1 MKKSLPA
8 LIFWCGIFSTL
19 IGLCLLSGQ
28 IQIPASQYA
37 IPSEVYKAMAVPDI
51 DSLMI
56 LGKFRE
62 AESLKGKIDRDGAF
76 RVRVNRQGG
85 FIVEIGKEAY
95 IFETRLSYPGPKLAW
110 TSLGFGQ
117 LGSEGRVPAVIEKE
131 KNGDVLI
138 RIETRHY
145 GIQRRLH
152 LEGGRLR
159 VSDMISNVQSEAAGI
174 IYAVDL
180 AVPGKT
186 SPFLLGGA
194 GRSEIRMTSENPS
207 LFVSQ
212 AKSRLGWI
220 AEDAVFRL
228 QLAMKSSATSARM
241 FVERFGLPTGQ
252 SHTFQWAVYPLAESG
267 DYWTFVNS
275 VRRDWGVNWQVVGP
289 YDSIDL
295 LQKMD
300 FVRDRDRLKAY
311 LVRKKI
317 KVISF
322 APWVDYD
329 NYHPGLGRNLTRPE
343 MKALLREAMAAYKR
357 IDPDIL
363 CLGSMEGNFV
373 SPPLAL
379 QKYLWDSAPGRP
391 KGQYPLSDEQ
401 MIQLKKF
408 NVPWQD
414 CLLQN
419 PDGRY
424 RYEVYFRGP
433 KDGLPLPQISL
444 AVFAATGNRQ
454 HLYWLDQ
461 AKFLIED
468 VGLDGLYIDQFSLAF
483 NDHQRYSYQGW
494 DGVTVDI
501 DPRAGTVLRKYIDA
515 AYVGIGA
522 RRGLA
527 DYVVGKGKFMMAN
540 TFPATREM
548 QSVPIHRFN
557 ESEWDIDPL
566 AVKEGRIPPLAAYP
580 CKGHF
585 STPVALGFRPR
596 RYGPGYEENYAKVIM
611 KGAIS
616 YLRHG
621 ILYYHYQTEIPESG
635 SGAGDYGAI
644 NHMFPITVQEIHA
657 GWVAGKERIVT
668 CVSGIFTW
676 KGSRKPE
683 VSAYDLIGHPV
694 EVQAEFM
701 AESGAW
707 TVRLKLRDWAE
718 IAVISRDAET

>member
-1 MKKSLPA
+1 MKKGLPA
-8 LIFWCGIFSTL
+8 LILWTGICSIF
-19 IGLCLLSGQ
+19 IGLSLVFSQ
-28 IQIPASQYA
+28 TQIPASQYA
-37 IPSEVYKAMAVPDI
+37 IPSEVFKIMAVPQI
-51 DSLMI
+51 DPVLI
-56 LGKFRE
+56 LDEFKE
-62 AESLKGKIDRDGAF
+62 AASLKGKIDRDGSF
-76 RVRVNRQGG
+76 RVRVSRQGG
-85 FIVEIGKEAY
+85 FIVDVGKEAY
-95 IFETRLSYPGPKLAW
+95 IFDTQLSYPGPKLGW
-110 TSLGFGQ
+110 TSLGFGRAENEGQ
-117 LGSEGRVPAVIEKE
+117 LPPFIEKE
-131 KNGDVLI
+131 KKGDVIVRLETRSF
-138 RIETRHY
+138 RIE
-145 GIQRRLH
+145 RRLH
-152 LEGGRLR
+152 VGGNRLNI
-159 VSDMISNVQSEAAGI
+159 SDKITNVQSEDAGI

-180 AVPGKT
+180 AVPEKT

-194 GRSEIRMTSENPS
+194 GRSENRMTSENPS
-207 LFVSQ
+207 FFATQ

-220 AEDAVFRL
+220 AEDAVLRL
-228 QLAMKSSATSARM
+228 QLAMKSSPNAIRM
-241 FVERFGLPTGQ
+241 FVERFGLPAGK
-252 SHTFQWAVYPLAESG
+252 SYTFQWAVYPLAEAG
-267 DYWTFVNS
+267 DYWTFVND
-275 VRRDWGVNWQVVGP
+275 VRRDWGVNFQVIGP

-300 FVRDRDRLKAY
+300 FVRDRDRLTAY

-329 NYHPGLGRNLTRPE
+329 NFHPGLGRHLTRPE
-343 MKALLREAMAAYKR
+343 MKALLREAMAAYKSS
-357 IDPDIL
+357 DPDIL

-379 QKYLWDSAPGRP
+379 QKFLWDSAPGRP
-391 KGQYPLSDEQ
+391 KGQYPLSDDQ

-408 NVPWQD
+408 DLPWKD

-433 KDGLPLPQISL
+433 KDGLPLPQVSL

-468 VGLDGLYIDQFSLAF
+468 VGLDGLYIDQFSMAF

-501 DPRAGTVLRKYIDA
+501 DPRTGTVLRKYIDT

-522 RRGLA
+522 RRSLA
-527 DYVVGKGKFMMAN
+527 DYVVGKGKFMIAN
-540 TFPATREM
+540 TFPATAEM

-566 AVKEGRIPPLAAYP
+566 AWKEGRIPPLAAYP

-635 SGAGDYGAI
+635 AGAGDYGAI
-644 NHMFPITVQEIHA
+644 NHMFPITVEEIHG
-657 GWVAGKERIVT
+657 GWVSGKERIVT
-668 CVSGIFTW
+668 CVSGTFTW
-676 KGSRKPE
+676 KGSRKPG
-683 VSAYDLIGHPV
+683 VLVFDLNGRPV
-694 EVQAEFM
+694 EARAEFI
-701 AESGAW
+701 AKAGAW
-707 TVRLKLRDWAE
+707 TVSLKLRDWAE
-718 IAVISRDAET
+718 IAVISLDTQT

>member
-1 MKKSLPA
+1 M
-8 LIFWCGIFSTL
+8 TL
-19 IGLCLLSGQ
+19 WIGLCSISAGLSLSSRR

-37 IPSEVYKAMAVPDI
+37 IPSDVFKSMAVPQI
-51 DSLMI
+51 DPLLI
-56 LGKFRE
+56 LNHFRE
-62 AESLKGKIDRDGAF
+62 SESLKGGVGRDGRF
-76 RVRVNRQGG
+76 KVRVSRQGG

-95 IFETRLSYPGPKLAW
+95 IFETRLSYPGAKLGW
-110 TSLGFGQ
+110 TSIGFGRAEN
-117 LGSEGRVPAVIEKE
+117 EGGLPPLIEKE
-131 KNGDVLI
+131 KNGDVTL
-138 RIETRHY
+138 RMETRRY
-145 GIQRRLH
+145 RIQRRLH
-152 LEGGRLR
+152 IEGERLK
-159 VSDMISNVQSEAAGI
+159 VSDMITNVQREDAGI
-174 IYAVDL
+174 IYSIDL
-180 AVPGKT
+180 TVPDKT
-186 SPFLLGGA
+186 NPFLLGGA
-194 GRSEIRMTSENPS
+194 GRSESRMTSENPS

-228 QLAMKSSATSARM
+228 QLAMKSSTRSVRM
-241 FVERFGLPTGQ
+241 FVERFGLPAGR
-252 SHTFQWAVYPLAESG
+252 SYTFQWAVYPRASSG
-267 DYWTFVNS
+267 DYWTFVND
-275 VRRDWGVNWQVVGP
+275 VRRDWGVNFQVVGP

-300 FVRDRDRLKAY
+300 FVRDRERIKAY
-311 LVRKKI
+311 LARKRI

-329 NYHPGLGRNLTRPE
+329 NFHPGLGRNLTRPE
-343 MKALLREAMAAYKR
+343 MKALLQEAMAAYKR

-373 SPPLAL
+373 SPPQAL

-391 KGQYPLSDEQ
+391 KGQYPLSDDQ
-401 MIQLKKF
+401 MSRLEKF
-408 NVPWQD
+408 DLPWKD

-433 KDGLPLPQISL
+433 KDGQPIPQVSL
-444 AVFAATGNRQ
+444 AVFAATENRQ
-454 HLYWLDQ
+454 HIYWLDQ

-468 VGLDGLYIDQFSLAF
+468 VGLDGLYIDQFSMAF

-501 DPRAGTVLRKYIDA
+501 DPQTGTVLRKYIDA

-522 RRGLA
+522 RRSLA
-527 DYVVGKGKFMMAN
+527 DYVVRKGKFMIAN
-540 TFPATREM
+540 TFPATAEM
-548 QSVPIHRFN
+548 QSVRIHRFN

-566 AVKEGRIPPLAAYP
+566 AWKEGRIPPLAAYP

-635 SGAGDYGAI
+635 AGAGDYGAI
-644 NHMFPITVQEIHA
+644 NHMFPITIEEIHG

-668 CVSGIFTW
+668 CVSGTFAW
-676 KGSRKPE
+676 KESQKPS
-683 VSAYDLIGHPV
+683 VLVYDLAGHPV
-694 EVQAEFM
+694 EARAEFV
-701 AESGAW
+701 AKSGGW
-707 TVRLKLRDWAE
+707 TISLKLKDWAE
-718 IAVISRDAET
+718 IAVICQDTGT